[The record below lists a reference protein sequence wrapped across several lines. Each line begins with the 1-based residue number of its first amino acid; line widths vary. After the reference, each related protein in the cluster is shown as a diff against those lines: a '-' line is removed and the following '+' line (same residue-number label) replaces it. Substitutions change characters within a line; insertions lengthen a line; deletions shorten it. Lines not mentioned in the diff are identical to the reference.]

1 MATLTFIKK
10 DHCIPTPK
18 NELLKGKRN
27 LTPAEISVLVDNLNT
42 SEDYAWRN
50 VFVDENDFD
59 PTLIKNSLFSGF
71 VVLGKIRPAKLK
83 FHDLELKTGIFNSNL
98 EDMVIGDD
106 VAMHSANIKNYRIGN
121 RIMLFNIQEMDC
133 TNHSKFGNG
142 ILKEGETESVRIDIS
157 VANENGGRAI
167 LPFDSMIASDAYIW
181 AKFRD
186 DPCLMERLK
195 EITEKPFSKSLD
207 TFGVVEDDTVI
218 KNTTL
223 IKDAKIGKN
232 AYIKG
237 AFKIKNVTVFSSY
250 DEPTQIGEGVEL
262 VNGIVGF
269 GCHIF
274 YQAVAV
280 RFVIGR
286 NCQLKY
292 GARLLNSVLGDNST
306 ISCCELLNNLI
317 FPFHEQHHN
326 SSFLIA
332 TTVMG
337 QSNIAAGATIGS
349 NHNSRSPDGEIV
361 AKRGFWPGLCSS
373 FKHNSRFASF
383 VLASKGVYSQELDI
397 QYPFSLL
404 LPPATPNSEVLIIPA
419 WWFMSNMFAIIR
431 NKYKFNA
438 RDKRVVKVQHIETN
452 PLAPDTIQEVVAAIS
467 KIIELTTENFSK
479 IDEKHARKAKT
490 KEEMRQIA
498 KDFLHKK
505 PSPEFTLYDAL
516 CQRKFG
522 GIILKPA
529 QSYKMYRKIVK
540 YFAAQS
546 LIEYCEEKEYY
557 ELTDTV
563 ISEIQNIP
571 LYTEWLNLGGQI
583 VPEEKV
589 FELNE
594 NIKCRK
600 INSWDEV
607 HSFYDDCATE
617 YISQK
622 ARYSI
627 YLLELLYSQRIEA
640 FSSAIYD
647 DIVKD
652 VTEVSNEM
660 YTSAFSSREKDFNDY
675 YRSMTY
681 RTKEEMEAV
690 LGDINHI
697 EFLELLK
704 YDTGQ
709 FNKKITKVFRS
720 LCAIV

>member
-10 DHCIPTPK
+10 DDCISSPPK
-18 NELLKGKRN
+18 ERLQGKRN
-27 LTPAEISVLVDNLNT
+27 LSPAEISVLVDNLNT

-71 VVLGKIRPAKLK
+71 IVLGKIRPAKLK
-83 FHDLELKTGIFNSNL
+83 FHDLELKTGIYNATL
-98 EDMVIGDD
+98 EDVVIGDD
-106 VAMHSANIKNYRIGN
+106 VAIHNASIKNYRMGN
-121 RIMLFNIQEMDC
+121 RIMLFNVQEMDC

-142 ILKEGETESVRIDIS
+142 ILKEGESESVRIDIS

-167 LPFDSMIASDAYIW
+167 LPFESMIAADAYIW
-181 AKFRD
+181 SKFRD
-186 DPCLMERLK
+186 DACLMERLK
-195 EITEKPFSKSLD
+195 EITEQPFSKSLD
-207 TFGVVEDDTVI
+207 TFGVVEDDVVI

-223 IKDAKIGKN
+223 IKDTKIGKN

-237 AFKIKNVTVFSSY
+237 VFKIKNVTVLSSY

-349 NHNSRSPDGEIV
+349 NHNSRSPDGEII
-361 AKRGFWPGLCSS
+361 ASRGFWPGLCSS

-383 VLASKGVYSQELDI
+383 VLASKGVYPQELDI
-397 QYPFSLL
+397 QYPFALL
-404 LPPATPNSEVLIIPA
+404 LPPATPNSEVLILPA
-419 WWFMSNMFAIIR
+419 WWFTSNMFAIIR

-438 RDKRVVKVQHIETN
+438 RDKRVEKIQHIETN
-452 PLAPDTIQEVVAAIS
+452 PLAPDTIQEVVDAII
-467 KIIELTTENFSK
+467 KIIELTAENFSN
-479 IDEKHARKAKT
+479 IAEKQAKKAKS
-490 KEEMRQIA
+490 KEELRQSA

-505 PSPEFTLYDAL
+505 NSSDFTLHDSK

-546 LIEYCEEKEYY
+546 LIEYCEVHNYH
-557 ELTDTV
+557 ELNDAI
-563 ISEIQNIP
+563 ISEIQRIP
-571 LYTEWLNLGGQI
+571 LYKKWVNLGGQVI
-583 VPEEKV
+583 PEESV
-589 FELNE
+589 FALNE
-594 NIKCRK
+594 SIKSGK
-600 INSWDEV
+600 INSWEEI
-607 HSFYDDCATE
+607 HAFYDDCDAAYTN
-617 YISQK
+617 QK
-622 ARYSI
+622 ARYSL
-627 YLLELLYSQRIEA
+627 YLLERLYSKPIEH
-640 FSSAIYD
+640 FSSDIYD
-647 DIVKD
+647 NIVED
-652 VTEVSNEM
+652 VIEISNEM
-660 YTSAFSSREKDFNDY
+660 YASAFSSREKDFSDY

-681 RTKEEMEAV
+681 RNKEEMEAV
-690 LGDINHI
+690 LGDIHHI
-697 EFLELLK
+697 EFLETLK
-704 YDTGQ
+704 SDTEK
-709 FNKKITKVFRS
+709 FNKSIESAFCILRTIR
-720 LCAIV
+720 